1 MTEYEV
7 TFASISLARCERL
20 KSRQNTMRNRLHSL
34 VEAEINLS
42 LSRAIRFNHHPA

>member
-7 TFASISLARCERL
+7 TFDSISLARREFL
-20 KSRQNTMRNRLHSL
+20 KYRRNTARNRLHSL
-34 VEAEINLS
+34 LRAEINLS